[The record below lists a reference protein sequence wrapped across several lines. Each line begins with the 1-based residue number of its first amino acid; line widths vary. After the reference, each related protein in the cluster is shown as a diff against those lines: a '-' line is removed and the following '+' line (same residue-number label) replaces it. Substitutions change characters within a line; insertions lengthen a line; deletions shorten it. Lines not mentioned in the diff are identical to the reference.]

1 MVALNGEIP
10 PAPKDKAEAEFY
22 EQRGIIILDEYSA
35 FLGSVFFRVL
45 EAGQYQMRLNQSILR
60 SYCQR
65 YELDFIDTYEMFS
78 PMLTSLNKTL
88 SKKIKDGL

>member
-1 MVALNGEIP
+1 
-10 PAPKDKAEAEFY
+10 
-22 EQRGIIILDEYSA
+22 
-35 FLGSVFFRVL
+35 
-45 EAGQYQMRLNQSILR
+45 MRLNESILR